1 MLKRLERGADGLD
14 TAKAKAET
22 QSSMKTDTKEGPK
35 EATKRQR
42 KKKKVILYHKY
53 VSRQLY

>member
-14 TAKAKAET
+14 TPKAKAET
-22 QSSMKTDTKEGPK
+22 QSSTRKDTKGGAK

-53 VSRQLY
+53 V

>member
-22 QSSMKTDTKEGPK
+22 QSSTKKDTKEGPK

-42 KKKKVILYHKY
+42 KKSNFILY
-53 VSRQLY
+53 VSRPLY